1 MVSDII
7 GFLLLIV
14 LVMAGAALL
23 PVSRIGKSGT
33 FAISCGLLF
42 SPVMI
47 VGHGVGIAPFFLVL
61 ITAPVFLL
69 WWPNTVSF
77 LATTALAFGV
87 GWIAIPAIP
96 ITLEGIKHHI
106 ARHIGSG
113 SIGAKIAQGWISLNL
128 LLVVILWFAQ
138 GIAIAAITY
147 IWIMIYLTS
156 PAGFIYY
163 ILLAVSG
170 LLPMEY
176 LGEISGAI
184 PFAHGYAN
192 VVRYILVFI
201 GLPFVGY
208 LQWFVLTPFLLRKI
222 RGYFS

>member
-69 WWPNTVSF
+69 WWPNAVSF

-201 GLPFVGY
+201 GPPFVGY
-208 LQWFVLTPFLLRKI
+208 LQWFLLTPFLLRKI